1 MKPSNKV
8 REYFSGF
15 IHFGNMMDKEMRE
28 EIAAIIFKH
37 FYDSDIDGPAELKKS
52 KVQEKYPEW
61 GDLTRRLFRENSF
74 RNLSL
79 NNERLSRK
87 ITEEG
92 LEWLKR
98 AYFEF
103 EADSE
108 ISQLSQKVQEFTNSK
123 DSMENAEWIKML
135 HSLKTD
141 YPEMKQAWKFYE
153 KKLRKITEDFLAFT
167 KSKRTTKRARKLNKK
182 ILAVKSNIKDDWNEV
197 FQKRRLQRFEDI
209 LNPEITAFIG
219 RQNRFYL
226 RFEDFY
232 LKISGF
238 FGYLGRFWDLSEGV
252 WQEIDWVEFD
262 KYAKIL
268 EKEKEIQELAE
279 ILGRYQKSEEEYEK
293 QLIEKT
299 VIKTE
304 WKSEAAGKSEIIG
317 VHFSD
322 DLSSLLPLEV
332 ALLSTPE
339 TEIIFSKNFIEK
351 KLQTFEYRNKTR
363 FEREEKK
370 TEEIRKLKETK
381 KGPIIACVDTSGSM
395 HGNPER
401 IAKTLIFALLK
412 IALKDNRA
420 CFLISFSTA
429 IKTLELTD
437 IDHSISKMV
446 DFLRMSFH
454 GGTDATP
461 AFLKAIDMLNTQQYK
476 KADVIM
482 VSDFIMP
489 SLSEN
494 IEQQIKTQKENNKN
508 KFHSLVITTE
518 HNPHFLE
525 IFDNNWIIDQT
536 DYNSIKILTKD
547 VFDSFRR

>member
-1 MKPSNKV
+1 MNPSNKL

-15 IHFGNMMDKEMRE
+15 IHFGNVMDPEMRE
-28 EIAAIIFKH
+28 EVVGIVYKH
-37 FYDSDIDGPAELKKS
+37 FYNPDFDGPAELKKS
-52 KVQEKYPEW
+52 KVQEMHPEW
-61 GDLTRRLFRENSF
+61 ADLTRRLFRENSF

-98 AYFEF
+98 AHFTFET
-103 EADSE
+103 DSE
-108 ISQLSQKVQEFTNSK
+108 ISQMREKLQELTNNK
-123 DSMENAEWIKML
+123 DSMKNTEWTKML
-135 HSLKTD
+135 GSLKTD
-141 YPEMKQAWKFYE
+141 YPEMKQAWEFYD
-153 KKLRKITEDFLAFT
+153 KKLKKIADDLLALAESDRT
-167 KSKRTTKRARKLNKK
+167 SKKAGTLNKEM
-182 ILAVKSNIKDDWNEV
+182 LAVKSKIKDDWKEA
-197 FQKRRLQRFEDI
+197 FAQRRLRRFEEK
-209 LNPEITAFIG
+209 LNPEFTAFMG

-232 LKISGF
+232 LKISEF

-252 WQEIDWVEFD
+252 WQEIDWAEFD

-279 ILGRYQKSEEEYEK
+279 ILGRYQKSEDEYERE
-293 QLIEKT
+293 LIEKT

-363 FEREEKK
+363 FEREEKE
-370 TEEIRKLKETK
+370 TEEVRKLEETK

-401 IAKTLIFALLK
+401 IAKTLIFAVLK
-412 IALKDNRA
+412 IALKENRS

-429 IKTLELTD
+429 IETLELTD
-437 IDHSISKMV
+437 IDRSISKMV
-446 DFLRMSFH
+446 DFLKMSFH

-461 AFLKAIDMLNTQQYK
+461 AFLKALDMLNTQQYK
-476 KADVIM
+476 QADVIM

-489 SLSEN
+489 SLSKN
-494 IEQQIKTQKENNKN
+494 IEQQIKNLKEKNKN

-518 HNPHFLE
+518 HNPHFLK
-525 IFDNNWIIDQT
+525 IFDNNWVVNST
-536 DYNSIKILTKD
+536 DYNSIKILTKN
-547 VFDSFRR
+547 VFDSFGG